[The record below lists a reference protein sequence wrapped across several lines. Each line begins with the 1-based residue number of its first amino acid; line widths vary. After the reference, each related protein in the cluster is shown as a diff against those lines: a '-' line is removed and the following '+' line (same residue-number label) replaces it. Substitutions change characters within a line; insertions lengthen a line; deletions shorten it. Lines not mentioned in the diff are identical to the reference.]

1 MGKKTKI
8 EFSEIKPGDEIE
20 VVSEVYGVKNIGSG
34 IAHEIDG
41 DFTSGYGA
49 WYTEEGGV
57 LVIEDDTQ
65 DIYRVDKTPVTF
77 NDLKVGDL
85 IRVSFPPIQHSMSRH
100 GDITHERSGKI
111 GCILDSYNDVLSV
124 SGQRLVS
131 RSDFFENA
139 QVEILDRA
147 K

>member
-1 MGKKTKI
+1 
-8 EFSEIKPGDEIE
+8 
-20 VVSEVYGVKNIGSG
+20 
-34 IAHEIDG
+34 
-41 DFTSGYGA
+41 
-49 WYTEEGGV
+49 
-57 LVIEDDTQ
+57 
-65 DIYRVDKTPVTF
+65 
-77 NDLKVGDL
+77 
-85 IRVSFPPIQHSMSRH
+85 MSRH
-100 GDITHERSGKI
+100 GDITRERSGKI

>member
-41 DFTSGYGA
+41 DFASGYGA

-65 DIYRVDKTPVTF
+65 DIYRVDVKPIKFDDIKEGDFLTVTTSAGDSSQTITGRAVEFRPAAHMSQWDSWHTKKGALLCLRLAENPV
-77 NDLKVGDL
+77 
-85 IRVSFPPIQHSMSRH
+85 
-100 GDITHERSGKI
+100 KI
-111 GCILDSYNDVLSV
+111 EIM
-124 SGQRLVS
+124 
-131 RSDFFENA
+131 EN
-139 QVEILDRA
+139 V
-147 K
+147 